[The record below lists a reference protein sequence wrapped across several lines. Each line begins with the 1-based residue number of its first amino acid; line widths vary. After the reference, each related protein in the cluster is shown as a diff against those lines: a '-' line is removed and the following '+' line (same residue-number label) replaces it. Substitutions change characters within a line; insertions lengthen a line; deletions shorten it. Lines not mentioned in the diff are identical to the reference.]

1 MSEGK
6 MHRLIHLA
14 RAIAGVLV
22 CLAAGVVHAQSVD
35 FIEPKDGDTVPTT
48 FTVKFKVTGMRV
60 VPAGDMTEGTGHH
73 HLLID
78 ARDIDSGVVIPNDN
92 QHKHFGKG
100 QTESQVFLQPGRYR
114 LTLQFADGAHRSYG
128 EGMRKSIS
136 ITVAGEK

>member
-14 RAIAGVLV
+14 RAIVGVLV

>member
-1 MSEGK
+1 MY
-6 MHRLIHLA
+6 RLIDLA
-14 RAIAGVLV
+14 RTIVGVLV
-22 CLAAGVVHAQSVD
+22 CVAASVVQAQSVE

-60 VPAGDMTEGTGHH
+60 APAGDMTEGTGHH

-114 LTLQFADGAHRSYG
+114 LTMLFADGAHRSYG